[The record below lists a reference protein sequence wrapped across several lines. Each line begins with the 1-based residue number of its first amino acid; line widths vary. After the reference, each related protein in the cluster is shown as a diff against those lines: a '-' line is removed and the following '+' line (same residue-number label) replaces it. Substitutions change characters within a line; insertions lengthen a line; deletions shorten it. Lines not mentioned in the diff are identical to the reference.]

1 MRIFTPI
8 NIPALIRKGMA
19 TQSADLAF
27 GTRNE
32 DVIKNQIENIVG
44 TPLIKQGGYSI
55 MDYTNDIKT
64 IYVELKTRRINHDSY
79 PTAIIGANKVEF
91 CSDPS
96 KNYYFVF
103 CYSDG
108 IYYIK
113 YNDSLFNTFQR
124 SDHYYRGER
133 SDCFNSVQSVYYIP
147 IEALTQYK

>member
-1 MRIFTPI
+1 MRIFTRLF
-8 NIPALIRKGMA
+8 IPALIRRMA

-27 GTRNE
+27 GTKNE
-32 DVIKNQIENIVG
+32 DTIQNQIESIAG

-55 MDYTNDIKT
+55 MDYTNDVKT
-64 IYVELKTRRINHDSY
+64 VYVELKTRRIKHNDY
-79 PTAIIGANKVEF
+79 PTALIGANKIEF

-96 KNYYFVF
+96 KTYYFVF

-124 SDHYYRGER
+124 SDHYYRGAR
-133 SDCFNSVQSVYYIP
+133 SDCYNSVQSVFYIP
-147 IEALTQYK
+147 IESLTKFT

>member
-1 MRIFTPI
+1 
-8 NIPALIRKGMA
+8 MA

-27 GTRNE
+27 GTANE
-32 DVIKNQIENIVG
+32 DTIKNQIETIVG
-44 TPLIKQGGYSI
+44 TPLIKQGGYSV

-64 IYVELKTRRINHDSY
+64 IYVELKTRRINHDTY
-79 PTAIIGANKVEF
+79 PTALIGANKIEF

-96 KNYYFVF
+96 KAYYFVF

-124 SDHYYRGER
+124 SDHYYRGAR

-147 IEALTQYK
+147 IERLTEFT